1 VTGPERWQR
10 VGALFD
16 AALDR
21 DADDRAAFLAAACGS
36 DETLRREVEALL
48 QHAPAAERFL
58 DSSIGELA
66 ARVLLDDD
74 AHSLVGR
81 QIGAYEIL
89 SRLGAGGMG
98 EVYRARDPR
107 LRRDV
112 AIKVLPQVFM
122 ADPERRA
129 RFEREAHLL
138 AALNHPNI
146 GSIYGVE
153 DAGGVRSLVLELVEG
168 PTLADRLAAGPLPLE
183 EALGLARQIAAALE
197 AAHEKG
203 IVHRDLKPANIKI
216 TPSGTVKVLDFGI
229 AKMGLGGG
237 AQPDL
242 SAWLGKTRNGLV
254 LGTAAYMSPDQARG
268 AAVDERTDIWAF
280 GCVLYEMLAG
290 RQAFSGGTVSDTI
303 AAVLVR
309 EPDWTLLPAA
319 TPASVRR
326 LLRRCLEKETARRL
340 AAIGDAGVD
349 LDDAVAVSTRQWP
362 RVPARSVRWLIGLTA
377 AVAAASLAVVWLRP
391 SQWWTGGRAA
401 QAAVLKVV
409 PLTTYPGV
417 ERNPSLSPDGS
428 RVAFSWNGPA
438 QQNFDIYTKAIGSER
453 SVRLTTDPAEDAA
466 PAWSPDGRWIA
477 FQRSVGAGSFSVLL
491 IPALGGPEQKL
502 ADVSISADPRS
513 WLRGPYLSWLPD
525 SQFLVIS
532 DTPRQGPVA
541 LFLLSI
547 LTGERKQL
555 TFPSAA
561 VVGDACPAVSPDGK
575 ALAFCRSTAPGVV
588 EVYVVALGRDLA
600 AHGEVRQLTFDH
612 KMIHGIAWTSDSRTL
627 ILASDRAGRPALW
640 RMPLDAAAGGLAR
653 LDVGGGSIAWPA
665 VSRQGG
671 RLAFSQSVGGEAS
684 IWRVRVPSPNQPV
697 EQPLHLIASTTAEF
711 APQYSPDGGKI
722 AFESH
727 RGGALEIWVCDSQGE
742 NCMQLTSMGS
752 PYTGLPS
759 WSPDG
764 RRIAFYSRVEGRSQ
778 IFVIGAGGG
787 ATRRLTLDESDNMF
801 PRWSRDGQWIYY
813 GSNRTG
819 TNQVWRIPS
828 HGGTPVQVTR
838 NGGYASSESPDG
850 KMLYYTRDLSDVRLW
865 KMPIAGGE
873 ETQVLESVILHNY
886 AVADDGVY
894 FIAKTAD
901 GLAIQF
907 LNVQTNTVRT
917 LAPVRPGY
925 VGFSVSPDRK
935 WILYTEFNPLG
946 SDLALVD
953 HFR

>member
-1 VTGPERWQR
+1 VTAPERWQR
-10 VGALFD
+10 IEALFD

-21 DADDRAAFLAAACGS
+21 DPDDRAAFLAAACGS
-36 DETLRREVEALL
+36 DDTLRGEVEALL

-58 DSSIGELA
+58 DSSPGQLA

-112 AIKVLPQVFM
+112 AIKVLPQVFT

-138 AALNHPNI
+138 AALNHPNV

-183 EALGLARQIAAALE
+183 EALRLARQIAAALG
-197 AAHEKG
+197 AAHEKA
-203 IVHRDLKPANIKI
+203 IVHRDLKPTNIKI

-229 AKMGLGGG
+229 AKMALGGG

-242 SAWLGKTRNGLV
+242 SAPLGRTQNGLI

-268 AAVDERTDIWAF
+268 SAVDERTDIWAF

-290 RQAFSGGTVSDTI
+290 RPAFGGETVSDTI

-309 EPDWTLLPAA
+309 EPDWALLPAA
-319 TPASVRR
+319 TPASLRR

-340 AAIGDAGVD
+340 GAIGDASVE
-349 LDDAVAVSTRQWP
+349 LDDALAVSTRKWP
-362 RVPARSVRWLIGLTA
+362 HISARSGRTVIGVAA
-377 AVAAASLAVVWLRP
+377 AVVLASLAVVWFRHSASRTGARP
-391 SQWWTGGRAA
+391 PQSAA
-401 QAAVLKVV
+401 LKVM

-417 ERNPSLSPDGS
+417 ERDPSFSPDGS

-477 FQRSVGAGSFSVLL
+477 FQRSASAGSFSVLL

-502 ADVSISADPRS
+502 ADVSISADPKS
-513 WLRGPYLSWLPD
+513 WLRGPYVAWLPD

-555 TFPSAA
+555 TFPPAA
-561 VVGDACPAVSPDGK
+561 VIGDACPAVSPDGK

-588 EVYVVALGRDLA
+588 EVYMVALGRDLA
-600 AHGEVRQLTFDH
+600 AHGEVRQLTSDH
-612 KMIHGIAWTSDSRTL
+612 TMINGVAWTPDSRTL
-627 ILASDRAGRPALW
+627 LLASDRAGRSTLW
-640 RMPLDAAAGGLAR
+640 RLPLDASAGGLAA
-653 LDVGGGSIAWPA
+653 LDVGGGPVAWPA
-665 VSRQGG
+665 VSRQGS
-671 RLAFSQSVGGEAS
+671 RLAFSQSVGGAPS
-684 IWRVRVPSPNQPV
+684 IWRMRVPSPDQRI
-697 EQPLHLIASTTAEF
+697 EQPLHLIASTTDEF

-727 RGGALEIWVCDSQGE
+727 RSGTLEIWVCDSQGK

-764 RRIAFYSRVEGRSQ
+764 RQIAFYSRVEGRSQ
-778 IFVIGAGGG
+778 IFVIGAEGG
-787 ATRRLTLDESDNMF
+787 ATRRLTLDESDSMF

-828 HGGTPVQVTR
+828 LGGTPVQVTR

-850 KMLYYTRDLSDVRLW
+850 KMLYYTRDLSDVHLW
-865 KMPIAGGE
+865 KMPVAGGE

-894 FIAKTAD
+894 FIAKTAG

-907 LNVQTNTVRT
+907 LNFQTNIVRA
-917 LAPVRPGY
+917 LAAVGLGY
-925 VGFSVSPDRK
+925 YGFSVAPDRK
-935 WILYTEFNPLG
+935 WILYTEYNPLG
-946 SDLALVD
+946 SNLALVD